1 MAGGVVQHHIG
12 YGVYFN
18 FNRTSRRL
26 PWIHLDPFGVKVLVR
41 SVGGVFCVAAALP
54 AHASVCSTQWGGQAG
69 LGRAQ
74 GSPLNPCGFILAAQ
88 TMLRFIKRQS
98 WLHLSMTMVLFV
110 FVITQNM
117 FGTFWNYTGL
127 LFLRNSDVFD
137 SLKMQV
143 VFGSQ
148 RRTWSKKWNYN

>member
-1 MAGGVVQHHIG
+1 
-12 YGVYFN
+12 
-18 FNRTSRRL
+18 
-26 PWIHLDPFGVKVLVR
+26 
-41 SVGGVFCVAAALP
+41 
-54 AHASVCSTQWGGQAG
+54 
-69 LGRAQ
+69 
-74 GSPLNPCGFILAAQ
+74 
-88 TMLRFIKRQS
+88 
-98 WLHLSMTMVLFV
+98 MVLFV

-148 RRTWSKKWNYN
+148 RRT